1 MIEKVSFLV
10 HVICSCRYW
19 TKLSTKSLSGEQEF
33 YFGVLKAFTD
43 QLAARKYFSSTSG
56 NNWNKFLESIIK
68 SDAQWRLLNSPE
80 PGEL

>member
-1 MIEKVSFLV
+1 MRSMIEKVSFLV

-43 QLAARKYFSSTSG
+43 QLMAHKYFS
-56 NNWNKFLESIIK
+56 
-68 SDAQWRLLNSPE
+68 AQVAITGINSSNQ
-80 PGEL
+80 